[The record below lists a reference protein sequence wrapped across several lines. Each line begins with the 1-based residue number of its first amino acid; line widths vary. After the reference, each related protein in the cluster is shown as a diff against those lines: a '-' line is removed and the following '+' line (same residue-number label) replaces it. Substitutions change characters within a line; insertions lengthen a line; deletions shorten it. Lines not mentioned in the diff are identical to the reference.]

1 MVLLT
6 LYILLAVGF
15 SFLCSVA
22 EAVILSVT
30 PAYVHD
36 LEQQGKR
43 SGQVLAG
50 LKSQINSPLAVIL
63 TLNTIA
69 HTMGAAGAGAQ
80 AAAVFGSQALGVFSA
95 LLTLA
100 ILVLS
105 EIIPKAIGASYW
117 RTLAP
122 GVGFTLAAL
131 VKVLHPFVV
140 AANKLTEKITH
151 GSGLDGFN
159 RAEFIA
165 LADLG
170 ARQGDLA
177 EQETKLLKN
186 IVNLREL
193 QARNV
198 MTPKTVV
205 FQLPAETTVA
215 EFFTDYS
222 QKEFSRIP
230 IYEEAEKLI
239 GFVLKTDLILAQ
251 AEGNENK
258 ALREYQRP
266 LHAVVNACSL
276 LATLQEFIQE
286 NLQIALV
293 VNEYGEMRGIITME
307 DILEALLGEEIVDES
322 DRVNDLQ
329 QLARQLAKFR
339 RSK

>member
-1 MVLLT
+1 MVLLA

-22 EAVILSVT
+22 EAVLLSVT

-36 LEQQGKR
+36 LEQKGKR
-43 SGQVLAG
+43 AGQVLAG
-50 LKSQINSPLAVIL
+50 LKAQINSPLAVIL

-80 AAAVFGSQALGVFSA
+80 AAAVFGSHIVGVFSGI
-95 LLTLA
+95 LTLA

-117 RTLAP
+117 RSLAP
-122 GVGFTLAAL
+122 SVGFILAAL

-140 AANKLTEKITH
+140 VANKLTEKITH
-151 GSGLDGFN
+151 GAGLEGFN

-170 ARQGDLA
+170 ARQGDLN
-177 EQETKLLKN
+177 EHETAMLKN

-193 QARNV
+193 QVRNV

-205 FQLPAETTVA
+205 FQLPFNTSVA
-215 EFFTDYS
+215 QFFEDYAS
-222 QKEFSRIP
+222 KEFSRIP
-230 IYEEAEKLI
+230 IFDDAQKVI
-239 GFVLKTDLILAQ
+239 GFVLKSELLLAH
-251 AEGNENK
+251 AEGQTVRE
-258 ALREYQRP
+258 LRSYQRSLP
-266 LHAVVNACSL
+266 AVVDGCSL
-276 LATLQEFIQE
+276 LAALQEFIQE

-293 VNEYGEMRGIITME
+293 VNEYGEMQGIITLE
-307 DILEALLGEEIVDES
+307 DILEALLGVQIVDES
-322 DRVNDLQ
+322 DKVNNLQ
-329 QLARQLAKFR
+329 QLARKLAKFR
-339 RSK
+339 RPQ

>member
-43 SGQVLAG
+43 SGKVLAE
-50 LKSQINSPLAVIL
+50 LKAQINSPLAVIL
-63 TLNTIA
+63 TLNTVA

-80 AAAVFGSQALGVFSA
+80 AAAVFGSHALGLFSA
-95 LLTLA
+95 ILTLA

-117 RTLAP
+117 RALAP
-122 GVGFTLAAL
+122 GVGIVLAAL
-131 VKVLHPFVV
+131 VKVLRPFVY

-151 GSGLDGFN
+151 GAGLEGFN

-165 LADLG
+165 LAELG
-170 ARQGDLA
+170 ARQGDLG
-177 EQETKLLKN
+177 EQETTMLKN
-186 IVNLREL
+186 IVSLREM
-193 QARNV
+193 QVRKV

-205 FQLPAETTVA
+205 FQLSSEITI
-215 EFFTDYS
+215 EQFFDEYS
-222 QKEFSRIP
+222 NKEFSRIP
-230 IYEEAEKLI
+230 IVEESEKVI
-239 GFVLKTDLILAQ
+239 GFVLKSDLLLAH
-251 AEGNENK
+251 AEGHTEK
-258 ALREYQRP
+258 QLRDYQRP
-266 LHAVVNACSL
+266 LHAVVNASSL
-276 LATLQEFIQE
+276 LAAMQEFIEQ

-293 VNEYGEMRGIITME
+293 VNEYGETRGILTLE
-307 DILEALLGEEIVDES
+307 DILESLLGAEIVDES
-322 DRVNDLQ
+322 DKVNDLQ
-329 QLARQLAKFR
+329 QLARRLAKSR